1 MLTNYTNTPNV
12 LEQAERI
19 ELSSS
24 DWKSEIITIIPYLHN
39 SFYFRRETT
48 REFKIMKKYLISEDP
63 KLEKELQ
70 RLKIVVIDY
79 YKTSPR

>member
-1 MLTNYTNTPNV
+1 MLTNYTNTQNIQ
-12 LEQAERI
+12 EQAKRN

-24 DWKSEIITIIPYLHN
+24 DWKSELITIIPYLHN

-48 REFKIMKKYLISEDP
+48 REFKIMKKHLTSENP

-70 RLKIVVIDY
+70 KLKTVVIDY
-79 YKTSPR
+79 